1 MFAVRTVTSIRSEW
15 LIEIAPHYYDLSNF
29 PKNDT
34 RVALERLYLRRAEQ
48 ERKERGGTVSGAI
61 SLAKR

>member
-1 MFAVRTVTSIRSEW
+1 MTSIRSEW

-34 RVALERLYLRRAEQ
+34 RTALERLYLRRAEQ
-48 ERKERGGTVSGAI
+48 ERKERGGAGGAGGAAGRLTL
-61 SLAKR
+61 S